1 MKTKENAIVSFV
13 YFTHL
18 FCYGKTAVNAKRKLQ
33 AKGEIT
39 CMTAIS
45 PHVLTGEELRR
56 VRLHSRAKGETFTL
70 QTGKDTR
77 RVQQNLSVTPI

>member
-1 MKTKENAIVSFV
+1 MVKQRSAP
-13 YFTHL
+13 
-18 FCYGKTAVNAKRKLQ
+18 KRKLQ

-56 VRLHSRAKGETFTL
+56 VRLYSRDKGETFTL
-70 QTGKDTR
+70 QTGKDTSR
-77 RVQQNLSVTPI
+77 FSKFISHPYLTIRMLSGNKKNVLL